1 MPFEKATYNI
11 WDIPLTKFEEC
22 VKRFQIHGW
31 MKMLELYFRQ
41 RIIRKGEMKMAGLTQ
56 EQQSNSQFTL
66 ESILE
71 EDDQEE
77 VVEEK
82 KKIHKNNEVSKSLPF
97 DKCIEA
103 DNEVD
108 ELEKRKTLCRQL
120 GDKLTTKKE
129 SKRAIR
135 KWLGIGTIIKT
146 IFKVAFKPILVHAI
160 SIAGV
165 IFFSKLLIS
174 SFNINSFDLKDYFL
188 SSLLMFV
195 SGMMILVLVAVAI
208 GALVWAAM
216 DDYNFI
222 EEKMKSKDYML
233 DENIIDCPIAAK
245 EELLSCIKDDDELYI
260 RLNKKKNRIDALD
273 EKSNFS
279 SSWKFEKPK
288 GKHDIEFQMKYFA
301 DQLEDGK
308 IYKISD
314 IITDKAHK
322 KQERNEEK

>member
-1 MPFEKATYNI
+1 MTG
-11 WDIPLTKFEEC
+11 
-22 VKRFQIHGW
+22 Q
-31 MKMLELYFRQ
+31 
-41 RIIRKGEMKMAGLTQ
+41 TQ
-56 EQQSNSQFTL
+56 QQQSNNRFTL

-71 EDDQEE
+71 EDDEQEP

-82 KKIHKNNEVSKSLPF
+82 RKIQKSNEISKSLPF

-108 ELEKRKTLCRQL
+108 ELEQKKMLCRQL
-120 GDKLTTKKE
+120 GDKPTTKKE
-129 SKRAIR
+129 SKREIR
-135 KWLGIGTIIKT
+135 KWLGMGTIIKT
-146 IFKVAFKPILVHAI
+146 ILKVTFKPILVHAV
-160 SIAGV
+160 SIAG
-165 IFFSKLLIS
+165 IIAFGKLLINS
-174 SFNINSFDLKDYFL
+174 LNINSFALKDYFL
-188 SSLLMFV
+188 SSFLIFV
-195 SGMMILVLVAVAI
+195 SGIMILVCIAVAI
-208 GALVWAAM
+208 GALAWAAM

-245 EELLSCIKDDDELYI
+245 EELLSCINDDDELYI

-273 EKSNFS
+273 DKSNFS

-288 GKHDIEFQMKYFA
+288 GKHDIEYQMKYLA

-308 IYKISD
+308 IYKVSD

-322 KQERNEEK
+322 KLERNEKE

>member
-1 MPFEKATYNI
+1 
-11 WDIPLTKFEEC
+11 
-22 VKRFQIHGW
+22 
-31 MKMLELYFRQ
+31 
-41 RIIRKGEMKMAGLTQ
+41 MAGLTQ
-56 EQQSNSQFTL
+56 EQQSNNNFTL

-71 EDDQEE
+71 EEE
-77 VVEEK
+77 VAEEK

-97 DKCIEA
+97 DKCVEA

-108 ELEKRKTLCRQL
+108 ELEQKKTLCREL
-120 GDKLTTKKE
+120 GDRPTTKKE
-129 SKRAIR
+129 SKREIR

-146 IFKVAFKPILVHAI
+146 IFKVAFKPVLVHAI
-160 SIAGV
+160 SIAG
-165 IFFSKLLIS
+165 IIAFGKLFINSL
-174 SFNINSFDLKDYFL
+174 NINSFALKDYFL
-188 SSLLMFV
+188 SSFLIFV
-195 SGMMILVLVAVAI
+195 SGMMILVCIAVAI
-208 GALVWAAM
+208 GALVWMVM

-222 EEKMKSKDYML
+222 EEKMRNKSYML

-245 EELLSCIKDDDELYI
+245 EELLSCIEDDDELYI

-288 GKHDIEFQMKYFA
+288 GKHDIEYQMRYFA

-314 IITDKAHK
+314 IITDKAYK
-322 KQERNEEK
+322 KLESNKEEQK

>member
-1 MPFEKATYNI
+1 
-11 WDIPLTKFEEC
+11 
-22 VKRFQIHGW
+22 
-31 MKMLELYFRQ
+31 
-41 RIIRKGEMKMAGLTQ
+41 MAGLTQ
-56 EQQSNSQFTL
+56 EQQSNNHFTL
-66 ESILE
+66 EGILE
-71 EDDQEE
+71 EENDQEA
-77 VVEEK
+77 VIEEK
-82 KKIHKNNEVSKSLPF
+82 KEVYKNNEVSKSLPF
-97 DKCIEA
+97 DKCVEA

-108 ELEKRKTLCRQL
+108 ELEQKKMLCRQL
-120 GDKLTTKKE
+120 GDKPTTKKE
-129 SKRAIR
+129 SKREIR

-146 IFKVAFKPILVHAI
+146 ILKVTFKPILVHAI

-165 IFFSKLLIS
+165 IAFGKLLIN

-188 SSLLMFV
+188 SSFLMVV
-195 SGMMILVLVAVAI
+195 SGIMILACIAVAI
-208 GALVWAAM
+208 GALVWMAM

-222 EEKMKSKDYML
+222 EEKMKNKNYML

-245 EELLSCIKDDDELYI
+245 EELLSCINDDDELYI

-314 IITDKAHK
+314 IITDKAYK

>member
-1 MPFEKATYNI
+1 
-11 WDIPLTKFEEC
+11 
-22 VKRFQIHGW
+22 
-31 MKMLELYFRQ
+31 
-41 RIIRKGEMKMAGLTQ
+41 MAGLTQ
-56 EQQSNSQFTL
+56 EQQSNSHFTL

-71 EDDQEE
+71 EEDDGQES

-82 KKIHKNNEVSKSLPF
+82 RKIQKNNETSKSLPF
-97 DKCIEA
+97 DKCLEA

-108 ELEKRKTLCRQL
+108 ELEQKKKLCRQL
-120 GDKLTTKKE
+120 GDKPTTKRE
-129 SKRAIR
+129 SKREVR
-135 KWLGIGTIIKT
+135 KWLGIGTIVKT
-146 IFKVAFKPILVHAI
+146 IFKVAFKPVLVHAI
-160 SIAGV
+160 SIAG
-165 IFFSKLLIS
+165 IIAFGKLLINS
-174 SFNINSFDLKDYFL
+174 LNINSFALKDYFL
-188 SSLLMFV
+188 SSFLMVV
-195 SGMMILVLVAVAI
+195 SGIMILVCIAVAI
-208 GALVWAAM
+208 GALVWMAM

-273 EKSNFS
+273 ERSNFS

-288 GKHDIEFQMKYFA
+288 GKHDIEYQMRYFA

-314 IITDKAHK
+314 IITDKAYK
-322 KQERNEEK
+322 KLESNKEE

>member
-1 MPFEKATYNI
+1 
-11 WDIPLTKFEEC
+11 
-22 VKRFQIHGW
+22 
-31 MKMLELYFRQ
+31 
-41 RIIRKGEMKMAGLTQ
+41 MAGLTQ
-56 EQQSNSQFTL
+56 EQQSNNHFTL

-71 EDDQEE
+71 EDDEQEP

-82 KKIHKNNEVSKSLPF
+82 REIHKNNEVSKSLPF
-97 DKCIEA
+97 DKCMEA

-108 ELEKRKTLCRQL
+108 ELEQKKTLCKEL

-129 SKRAIR
+129 SKREIR

-146 IFKVAFKPILVHAI
+146 IFKVAFKPVLVHVI
-160 SIAGV
+160 SIAG
-165 IFFSKLLIS
+165 IIAFGKLLIN

-188 SSLLMFV
+188 SSFLIFV
-195 SGMMILVLVAVAI
+195 SGMMILVCIAVAI
-208 GALVWAAM
+208 GALVWMAM
-216 DDYNFI
+216 SDYNFI
-222 EEKMKSKDYML
+222 KEKMKSKDYML

-245 EELLSCIKDDDELYI
+245 EELLSCINDDDELYI

-288 GKHDIEFQMKYFA
+288 GKQDIEYQMKYLA

-322 KQERNEEK
+322 KLERNEEK

>member
-1 MPFEKATYNI
+1 MTG
-11 WDIPLTKFEEC
+11 
-22 VKRFQIHGW
+22 Q
-31 MKMLELYFRQ
+31 
-41 RIIRKGEMKMAGLTQ
+41 TQ
-56 EQQSNSQFTL
+56 EQKSNNRFTL

-71 EDDQEE
+71 EDDDQEE
-77 VVEEK
+77 VEEEK

-97 DKCIEA
+97 DKCVEA

-108 ELEKRKTLCRQL
+108 ELEKKKILCRQL

-129 SKRAIR
+129 SKREIR

-146 IFKVAFKPILVHAI
+146 IFKVAFKPILVHAV
-160 SIAGV
+160 SIAG
-165 IFFSKLLIS
+165 IIAFGKLLIN

-188 SSLLMFV
+188 SSFLMVV
-195 SGMMILVLVAVAI
+195 SGIMILACIAVAI
-208 GALVWAAM
+208 GALVWMAM

-222 EEKMKSKDYML
+222 EEKMKNKNYML
-233 DENIIDCPIAAK
+233 DENIVDCPIAAK
-245 EELLSCIKDDDELYI
+245 EELFSCIEDDDELYI
-260 RLNKKKNRIDALD
+260 GLNKKKNRIDALD
-273 EKSNFS
+273 EGSNFS

-288 GKHDIEFQMKYFA
+288 GKHDIEYQMKYLA

-314 IITDKAHK
+314 IITDKAYK

>member
-1 MPFEKATYNI
+1 
-11 WDIPLTKFEEC
+11 
-22 VKRFQIHGW
+22 
-31 MKMLELYFRQ
+31 
-41 RIIRKGEMKMAGLTQ
+41 MAGLTQ
-56 EQQSNSQFTL
+56 RQQSNNHFTL

-71 EDDQEE
+71 EEDNEQEAIA
-77 VVEEK
+77 EK
-82 KKIHKNNEVSKSLPF
+82 IVPRKEIHKNSEANKSLPF

-108 ELEKRKTLCRQL
+108 ELEQKKMLCKQL
-120 GDKLTTKKE
+120 GDKSTTKKE
-129 SKRAIR
+129 SKREIR

-146 IFKVAFKPILVHAI
+146 ILKVTFKPIIAFVI

-165 IFFSKLLIS
+165 IAFAKFSMYSL
-174 SFNINSFDLKDYFL
+174 NMRNYFL
-188 SSLLMFV
+188 GATLIFGSIV
-195 SGMMILVLVAVAI
+195 MIIMLVATAI
-208 GALVWAAM
+208 GALAWIAM

-222 EEKMKSKDYML
+222 EEKMRDKKYMI
-233 DENIIDCPIAAK
+233 DENIIDCPIAVK

-288 GKHDIEFQMKYFA
+288 GKHDIEYQMKYFA

-314 IITDKAHK
+314 IITDKAYK
-322 KQERNEEK
+322 N

>member
-1 MPFEKATYNI
+1 
-11 WDIPLTKFEEC
+11 
-22 VKRFQIHGW
+22 
-31 MKMLELYFRQ
+31 
-41 RIIRKGEMKMAGLTQ
+41 MAGLTQ
-56 EQQSNSQFTL
+56 EQQSNNNFTL

-71 EDDQEE
+71 EEDDRE
-77 VVEEK
+77 VVAEEK
-82 KKIHKNNEVSKSLPF
+82 KKIQKSNDISKSLPF

-108 ELEKRKTLCRQL
+108 ELEKKKTLRRQL

-129 SKRAIR
+129 SKREIR

-160 SIAGV
+160 SIAG
-165 IFFSKLLIS
+165 IIAFGKLLINS
-174 SFNINSFDLKDYFL
+174 LNINSFNIKDYFL
-188 SSLLMFV
+188 GASLMVV
-195 SGMMILVLVAVAI
+195 SGIMILVCITVAI
-208 GALVWAAM
+208 GALVWMAM

-222 EEKMKSKDYML
+222 EEKMKNKDYML

-245 EELLSCIKDDDELYI
+245 EELLSCIEDDDELYI

-273 EKSNFS
+273 DRSNFS

-288 GKHDIEFQMKYFA
+288 GKHDIEYQMRYLA
-301 DQLEDGK
+301 DQLEDDK

-322 KQERNEEK
+322 KTRR